1 MNAPP
6 NVAGL
11 DHYNLRAPRAL
22 LDEMRTF
29 YCEIVGLTVGER
41 PAFSSFGYWLYAG
54 GRAVVHLTE
63 SAPGEAVAPGTTFS
77 HAAFNCS
84 GRSAFTRELAR
95 LGIRYQVAQVP
106 QTGQVQL
113 FLEDPA
119 GNGVELLFA
128 DHDE

>member
-1 MNAPP
+1 
-6 NVAGL
+6 
-11 DHYNLRAPRAL
+11 
-22 LDEMRTF
+22 
-29 YCEIVGLTVGER
+29 
-41 PAFSSFGYWLYAG
+41 
-54 GRAVVHLTE
+54 
-63 SAPGEAVAPGTTFS
+63 VAPGTTFS

-84 GRSAFTRELAR
+84 GRTAYARKLAR
-95 LGIRYQVAQVP
+95 LGIRHEVAHVP